1 MAAVQLDPSTLREY
15 DIRGI
20 IGTTLTADHYRE
32 IGRAFGTGVLRE
44 GGTSVAVG
52 YDGRL
57 TSPML
62 EAALVEGLASTGITV
77 YRIGLGPSPMLYFAV
92 HHLGADGGMMITG
105 SHNPP
110 EYNGIKM
117 SRRGRPFFG
126 DDIRSLGA
134 AIASMDYVA
143 GAGRVEDRPV
153 ADAYVARLCA
163 DICAQTV
170 PGRALRVAWDPGNGA
185 AAAVLRD
192 LCTRLPGEHVLI
204 NDVVDGTFPAHHP
217 DPTVEENLLQLREE
231 VLRHGC
237 DLGIAFDGDG
247 DRIGVID
254 ERGRILWGDQ
264 LLVLL
269 AGPVL
274 AELPGATIIADVK
287 SSQVFFDEIQRLGG
301 KPLMSRTG
309 HSPIKK
315 LMAETGAPLAGE
327 MSGHVFFAH
336 RYYGYDDALYAAVRL
351 LSLLGGSGAQPG
363 QPPRRPA
370 GQGQHAGTSHR
381 LPGGAE
387 VHRRRGGA
395 QPAEGAPGHQRER
408 RRRRP
413 RHQRRWLVAAPRL
426 EHSAGA
432 GRPLRGGGRRRA
444 QALAGGTGP
453 RTALE
458 RPRAPALRR
467 WSLAETGRQPPAA
480 LSRVRACRSA
490 ISGVSASAK
499 SVIS

>member
-1 MAAVQLDPSTLREY
+1 MAAVQLDLSTLREY

-20 IGTTLTADHYRE
+20 IGETLTADHYRE
-32 IGRAFGTGVLRE
+32 IGRAFGTGALRD

-126 DDIRSLGA
+126 DDIRALGSAVA
-134 AIASMDYVA
+134 AQDYVT
-143 GAGRVEDRPV
+143 GAGRVEDRPI
-153 ADAYVARLCA
+153 AEAYVARLGA
-163 DICAQTV
+163 DVASAGGS
-170 PGRALRVAWDPGNGA
+170 GRTLRVAWDPGNGA

-192 LCTRLPGEHVLI
+192 LCARLPGEHVLI

-217 DPTVEENLLQLREE
+217 DPTVEENLVQLRDE
-231 VLRHGC
+231 VLSHGC

-247 DRIGVID
+247 DRIGVLD
-254 ERGRILWGDQ
+254 ERGRVLWGDQ

-274 AELPGATIIADVK
+274 AEMPGATIIADVK
-287 SSQVFFDEIQRLGG
+287 SSQVFFDEIERLGG

-351 LSLLGGSGAQPG
+351 LSLLAGTERSLGSLRDGLPAKVNTPELRIDCPEERKFTVVEEVRNRLKARHGISVSDVDGVRVTSADGWWLLRASNTQPVLVG
-363 QPPRRPA
+363 RCEAADADGLKRLQDALDEELVLSGLAPPRY
-370 GQGQHAGTSHR
+370 
-381 LPGGAE
+381 
-387 VHRRRGGA
+387 
-395 QPAEGAPGHQRER
+395 
-408 RRRRP
+408 
-413 RHQRRWLVAAPRL
+413 
-426 EHSAGA
+426 
-432 GRPLRGGGRRRA
+432 
-444 QALAGGTGP
+444 AGGH
-453 RTALE
+453 
-458 RPRAPALRR
+458 
-467 WSLAETGRQPPAA
+467 
-480 LSRVRACRSA
+480 
-490 ISGVSASAK
+490 
-499 SVIS
+499 